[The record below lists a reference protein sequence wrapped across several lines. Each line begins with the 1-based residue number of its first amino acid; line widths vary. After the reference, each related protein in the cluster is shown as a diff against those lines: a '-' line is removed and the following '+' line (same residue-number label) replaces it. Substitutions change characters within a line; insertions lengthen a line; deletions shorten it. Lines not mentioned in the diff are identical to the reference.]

1 MSFAPFAITQLS
13 EEDRAAIY
21 PYEAPLTDY
30 VIEQGQCRP
39 FAEADKKELAGRVAV
54 LSVGSNRA
62 PQQLMRKFGQDARCF
77 VSAVTLH
84 DCDIIHSACFSYYGA
99 VPCTAH
105 PSLGTSIQ
113 LNAIWLTQDE
123 LQIMHDTEAVGTA
136 YDFCVWDEGA
146 VEFHNIEAPEIV
158 YGYSSRLGA
167 LCDEEGAPLALSKLP
182 ASARR
187 FSPTSQIEA
196 RQKLYAKLPDAL
208 RLADEAG
215 FMKKLVSD
223 KAFRKQVNDTLL
235 QKAQPMKQGRWR
247 IITATTQK
255 ADAYL

>member
-1 MSFAPFAITQLS
+1 MSFAPFVITQLS
-13 EEDRAAIY
+13 EEDRATIY
-21 PYEAPLTDY
+21 PYEAPQTDY
-30 VIEQGQCRP
+30 VIEQGHCRP
-39 FAEADKKELAGRVAV
+39 FTPADEKELTDRVAV

-62 PQQLMRKFGQDARCF
+62 PQQLIRKFGQNARCF

-105 PSLGTSIQ
+105 PSIGTSIQ
-113 LNAIWLTQDE
+113 LNAIWLTSDE

-136 YDFCVWDEGA
+136 YDFCIWDEGV
-146 VEFHNIEAPEIV
+146 VEFHNLDRPKAV

-167 LCDEEGAPLALSKLP
+167 LCDEAGAPFALSKLP

-187 FSPTSQIEA
+187 FSAASQIEA
-196 RQKLYAKLPDAL
+196 RQKLYHKLPAGL
-208 RLADEAG
+208 QLADEAQ
-215 FMKKLVSD
+215 FMQRLVSD
-223 KAFRKQVNDTLL
+223 KGFRSQVNDTLL
-235 QKAQPMKQGRWR
+235 RQAQPMEQGRWR
-247 IITATTQK
+247 VISATTDN

>member
-13 EEDRAAIY
+13 EHDRANIY
-21 PYEAPLTDY
+21 PCEAPATDY

-39 FAEADKKELAGRVAV
+39 FAEDDKKELAGRVAV

-62 PQQLMRKFGQDARCF
+62 PQQLIRKFGQEARCF

-113 LNAIWLTQDE
+113 LNAIWLTSDE

-136 YDFCVWDEGA
+136 YDFCVWDKGA
-146 VEFHNIEAPEIV
+146 VEFHNVDSPDAI

-167 LCDEEGAPLALSKLP
+167 LCDEAGLPFALAKLP

-187 FSPTSQIEA
+187 FSAASQIEA
-196 RQKLYAKLPDAL
+196 RQKLYHKLPVGL
-208 RLADEAG
+208 RASDEAQ
-215 FMKKLVSD
+215 FMQKLVSD
-223 KAFRKQVNDTLL
+223 RGFRKQVNDTLL
-235 QKAQPMKQGRWR
+235 RQAQPMKQGRWQ
-247 IITATTQK
+247 IISATTDK